1 MRDRLRDAELGD
13 SGLEEGRREE
23 LVDNTW
29 MEKGAERMFMAFKN
43 TLIHS
48 S

>member
-29 MEKGAERMFMAFKN
+29 MEKGAERIFMTFKN
-43 TLIHS
+43 NLIHS